1 MLSTSSAGTDAAGNP
16 ERRFSVVLPRK
27 SVVVAYTCIPGG
39 GAYIHAP
46 IRSSFR
52 LLTEVNTSF
61 FTGGG

>member
-39 GAYIHAP
+39 GVLGVYIPRTHSLEFSP
-46 IRSSFR
+46 FNR
-52 LLTEVNTSF
+52 
-61 FTGGG
+61 G